1 MLQLVYALRSLVA
14 FHVGLGVSTTE
25 RLVCTKGWA
34 ALCSFV
40 GVVYMRESV
49 RCCRPLL
56 CVFTSAPTPSAPQ
69 KSLPEVPGV
78 SFF

>member
-1 MLQLVYALRSLVA
+1 MPDKLIQLVFALRILVA
-14 FHVGLGVSTTE
+14 FHVGLGVSTTV

-40 GVVYMRESV
+40 GVVYVRESV

-56 CVFTSAPTPSAPQ
+56 CVFYLFAHPLC
-69 KSLPEVPGV
+69 LPEKSP
-78 SFF
+78 